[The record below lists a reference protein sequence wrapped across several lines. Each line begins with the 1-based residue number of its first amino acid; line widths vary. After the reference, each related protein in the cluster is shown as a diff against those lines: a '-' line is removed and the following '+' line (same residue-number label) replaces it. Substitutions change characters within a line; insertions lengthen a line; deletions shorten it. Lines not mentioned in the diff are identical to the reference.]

1 MKSARTI
8 ITLPEEDKKWLDRY
22 SRRKGISMAE
32 AIRKGIA
39 VLREEESCS
48 SYDAALDSTQG
59 TWTRGDGLEYQ
70 EKVRKEWR

>member
-1 MKSARTI
+1 MKNARTI

-39 VLREEESCS
+39 VLRQDESSS
-48 SYDAALDSTQG
+48 SYSAALDTTQG
-59 TWTRGDGLEYQ
+59 IWTKGDGLEYQ
-70 EKVRKEWR
+70 EKARKEWK